1 MVSVISLKPRV
12 RVGLARVSGSVG
24 HGMTYQ
30 SAPACIIHIRRHLV
44 FDVAAGEVVAPEAQV
59 PQAVKAIKRAALDGL
74 DVWGGGGMMM
84 DGCG

>member
-44 FDVAAGEVVAPEAQV
+44 FDVAAGEVVAPEVQV
-59 PQAVKAIKRAALDGL
+59 PQAVQAVKGAALDGL
-74 DVWGGGGMMM
+74 DVWGRDGMRKG
-84 DGCG
+84 GCG

>member
-30 SAPACIIHIRRHLV
+30 SVVACCTRRHLV
-44 FDVAAGEVVAPEAQV
+44 FDVAAGEDVAPEAQR

-74 DVWGGGGMMM
+74 DAWGRGGMKM